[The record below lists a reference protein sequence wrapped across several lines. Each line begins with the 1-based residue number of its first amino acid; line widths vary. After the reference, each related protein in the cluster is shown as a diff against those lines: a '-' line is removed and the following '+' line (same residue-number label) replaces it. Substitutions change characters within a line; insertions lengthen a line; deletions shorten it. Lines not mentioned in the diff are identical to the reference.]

1 MAALFNCW
9 PALIHFFSIFS
20 FFLLFPVAFSDEL
33 QTLLSIK
40 SSLSNPTT
48 NVFQN
53 WEPNTPLCK
62 FTGITC
68 NSDGSVKEIELSNQ
82 KISGFVPFDK
92 ICSLTSL
99 EKLSLGY
106 NSFSGQVTDDLNK
119 CVSLNY
125 LDVGNNE
132 FTGSF
137 PDVSSL
143 SELTHFYANN
153 SGFTGKFPWN
163 SVANMSNLIVLS
175 LGDNQFDRTPFPEVI
190 LKLNKLNWLY
200 LSSCGLEGEIPEE
213 IGNLKELINLEL
225 SMNYLTGEIPSGIT
239 KLKKLWQLELYENQL
254 TGKLPVGFG
263 NLTSLEYFDAST
275 NNLYGDLSEIRK
287 LNQLVSLQL
296 LQNQFSGEVPAELG
310 EFKKLVNISLYTN
323 KFTGQLPQKLGSWG
337 NFDFIDV
344 SENSF
349 TGPIP
354 PDMCKM
360 GTMRG
365 LLILQNN
372 FTGGIPETYASC
384 TSMTRIRVSKNSLS
398 GVIPAGI
405 WGLPKLEILDVAMNE
420 FEGTITSDIGNAKTL
435 GEIDAANNRFSGELP
450 FNISNASSLVKIDL
464 SNNQFSGEIP
474 GSIGELKKIGN
485 LNLQYNKFSGSIPY
499 SLGSCVSLSD
509 INMANNLLSGSI
521 PVSLGSLP
529 TLTSLNL
536 SENQLSGQIPKS
548 LSNLK
553 LNLLDFSNNQLTGEI
568 PNSLSIDAYKGS
580 FSGNNGLCS
589 QNLKNF
595 RRCYGEAGKPREWYT
610 LLICL
615 LVAVIVVLV
624 SFAGYLFLKKKS
636 SKEHERSLKQNSWNT
651 KSFHI
656 LTFTEDDILDG
667 IKHDNLIGK
676 GGSGSV
682 YRVQLSDGTDF
693 AVKHIWTSDS
703 GNRKISG
710 TTSPILGKPGK
721 KSKEFEAEV
730 ETLSSIRHV
739 NVVKLYCSIT
749 SDDSSLLVYE
759 YMPNG
764 SLWDRLHTCKKMSLD
779 WETRYEIALGAAKGL
794 EYLHHGCDK
803 PVIHRDVKSSNILLD
818 EFCKP
823 RIADFG
829 LAKIAQA
836 DSTKDTTHVIA
847 GTHGYIAPEY
857 GYTHKVN
864 EKSDVYS
871 FGVVLMELISGKRP
885 IESEYGEN
893 GNIVTWVS
901 SKLKSKES
909 VLSIVD
915 SSIPEAFKEDAIEVL
930 RIAIVCTSRLPTLR
944 PTMRNVVKMLE
955 NAEPCRLVGI
965 IVSKDDGSNRTEQL
979 KDHTKM

>member
-1 MAALFNCW
+1 MMALFHCRSE
-9 PALIHFFSIFS
+9 LIFF
-20 FFLLFPVAFSDEL
+20 FFLLFPVAFSEDL
-33 QTLLSIK
+33 QTLLSLK

-48 NVFQN
+48 NIFQN
-53 WEPNTPLCK
+53 WQPNTPLCS

-68 NSDGSVKEIELSNQ
+68 NSNGEVKEVELSNQ
-82 KISGFVPFDK
+82 KLSGVFPFDK
-92 ICSLTSL
+92 ICDLNSL

-106 NSFSGQVTDDLNK
+106 NSLSGQVTNDLNK
-119 CVSLNY
+119 CVRLKY

-132 FTGSF
+132 FTGIF

-143 SELTHFYANN
+143 TELTHLYANK
-153 SGFTGKFPWN
+153 SGFTGMFPWN
-163 SVANMSNLIVLS
+163 SLSNNLIVLS
-175 LGDNQFDRTPFPEVI
+175 VGDNPIDRTVFPELV
-190 LKLNKLNWLY
+190 LKLDKLNWLY
-200 LSSCGLEGEIPEE
+200 LSNCGLEGKIPEE
-213 IGNLKELINLEL
+213 IGNLTELINLEL
-225 SMNYLTGEIPSGIT
+225 SVNNFTGEIPRGIT
-239 KLKKLWQLELYENQL
+239 KLKKLWQLELYENEL

-263 NLTSLEYFDAST
+263 NLTNLEYFDAST
-275 NNLYGDLSEIRK
+275 NYLYGDLSEIRQ
-287 LNQLVSLQL
+287 LDQLVSLQL

-310 EFKKLVNISLYTN
+310 EFKKLVNVSLYTN
-323 KFTGQLPQKLGSWG
+323 KLTGQLPMKLGSWA

-344 SENSF
+344 SENNF

-354 PDMCKM
+354 PDMCKK

-372 FTGGIPETYASC
+372 FSGGIPESYANC
-384 TSMTRIRVSKNSLS
+384 TSMERFRVSKNSLS
-398 GVIPAGI
+398 AVIPTGI
-405 WGLPKLEILDVAMNE
+405 WGLPKLQIIDVAMND
-420 FEGTITSDIGNAKTL
+420 FEGSISSDIGRAKSL
-435 GEIDAANNRFSGELP
+435 GEIYVANNRFSGELP
-450 FNISNASSLVKIDL
+450 SEISNATSLVRIDC

-474 GSIGELKKIGN
+474 GTIGELKKIGN
-485 LNLQYNKFSGSIPY
+485 LYLQNNKFSGSIPD
-499 SLGSCVSLSD
+499 SLGSCVSLSE
-509 INMANNLLSGSI
+509 INIANNSLSGSI

-529 TLTSLNL
+529 TLTSLKL
-536 SENQLSGQIPKS
+536 SENQLSGQIPTS
-548 LSNLK
+548 LSHLK
-553 LNLLDFSNNQLTGEI
+553 LNLLDFSNNQLTGAI
-568 PNSLSIDAYKGS
+568 PDSLSIDAYKDS
-580 FSGNNGLCS
+580 YTGNNGLCS
-589 QNLKNF
+589 QTIKNF
-595 RRCYGEAGKPREWYT
+595 HRCYDESGKPEEWYT

-615 LVAVIVVLV
+615 LVALILVLV
-624 SFAGYLFLKKKS
+624 SFAGYFYLKKKS
-636 SKEHERSLKQNSWNT
+636 HKEHERSLKQNSWNT

-656 LTFTEDDILDG
+656 LTFTEDEILDG

-703 GNRKISG
+703 GNKKVPG
-710 TTSPILGKPGK
+710 TTSPMLRKPGK

-759 YMPNG
+759 YLPNG
-764 SLWDRLHTCKKMSLD
+764 SLWDQLHTCKKMPLD
-779 WETRYEIALGAAKGL
+779 WQTRYEIALGAAKGL

-836 DSTKDTTHVIA
+836 DSTKDSTHVIA

-857 GYTHKVN
+857 GYTHQVN

-885 IESEYGEN
+885 IEPEYGEN

-915 SSIPEAFKEDAIEVL
+915 SSIPEAFKEDAIKLL
-930 RIAIVCTSRLPTLR
+930 RIAIVCTARLPSLR

-955 NAEPCRLVGI
+955 DAEPCRLVGI
-965 IVSKDDGSNRTEQL
+965 IVTKDDGSNKTEQL

>member
-1 MAALFNCW
+1 MAALFNFR
-9 PALIHFFSIFS
+9 LEFIL
-20 FFLLFPVAFSDEL
+20 FFLCIFPVAFSDEL

-40 SSLSNPTT
+40 SSLLYPTT
-48 NVFQN
+48 SNVFKN
-53 WEPNTPLCK
+53 WEPKTPSCN

-68 NSDGSVKEIELSNQ
+68 NSDGEVKEIELSSQ
-82 KISGFVPFDK
+82 GISGGFPFDK
-92 ICSLTSL
+92 ICDLKSL
-99 EKLSLGY
+99 ERLSLGY
-106 NSFSGQVTDDLNK
+106 NSLSGEVTGDLNN
-119 CVSLNY
+119 CVKLMY
-125 LDVGNNE
+125 LDVGNNQ
-132 FTGSF
+132 FTGTF
-137 PDVSSL
+137 PDVSKL
-143 SELTHFYANN
+143 TELTHFYANN

-163 SVANMSNLIVLS
+163 SFDNMSKLVVLS
-175 LGDNQFDRTPFPEVI
+175 VGDNQFDRTPFPEVI
-190 LKLNKLNWLY
+190 LKLRNLNWLY
-200 LSSCGLEGEIPEE
+200 LSNCQLEGEIPEG
-213 IGNLKELINLEL
+213 IGNLSELIDLEL
-225 SMNYLTGEIPSGIT
+225 SMNHFTGEIPKGIT
-239 KLKKLWQLELYENQL
+239 KLKKLWQLELYENEL

-263 NLTSLEYFDAST
+263 NLTNLGYFDAST
-275 NNLYGDLSEIRK
+275 NYLYGDLSEIRY
-287 LNQLVSLQL
+287 LDQLVSLQL

-310 EFKKLVNISLYTN
+310 EFKKLVNVSLYTN
-323 KFTGQLPQKLGSWG
+323 KLTGQLPMKLGSWA

-344 SENSF
+344 SENNF

-354 PDMCKM
+354 PDMCKR

-372 FTGGIPETYASC
+372 FTGGIPESYANC
-384 TSMTRIRVSKNSLS
+384 MSMERIRVSKNSLS

-405 WGLPKLEILDVAMNE
+405 WGLPKLEIIDVAMND
-420 FEGTITSDIGNAKTL
+420 FEGSITADIGRAKTL
-435 GEIDAANNRFSGELP
+435 GEIYVANNRFSGELP
-450 FNISNASSLVKIDL
+450 SEISKATSLVRIDC

-474 GSIGELKKIGN
+474 GTIGELKKIGN
-485 LNLQYNKFSGSIPY
+485 LYLQNNKFSGSIPN
-499 SLGSCVSLSD
+499 SLGSCVSLSE
-509 INMANNLLSGSI
+509 INMAKNSLSGTI

-536 SENQLSGQIPKS
+536 SENQLSGQIPTS

-553 LNLLDFSNNQLTGEI
+553 LNLLAFSNNQLTGAI
-568 PNSLSIDAYKGS
+568 PDSLAIDAYKGS
-580 FSGNNGLCS
+580 FAGNNGLCS
-589 QNLKNF
+589 QNIKNF
-595 RRCYGEAGKPREWYT
+595 RRCYGESGKPKEWYT

-615 LVAVIVVLV
+615 LVALIVVLV
-624 SFAGYLFLKKKS
+624 SFAGYLYFKKKGH
-636 SKEHERSLKQNSWNT
+636 KENETSLKQNSWNT

-656 LTFTEDDILDG
+656 LTFTEDEILDG

-710 TTSPILGKPGK
+710 TTSPMLRKPGK

-759 YMPNG
+759 YLPNG
-764 SLWDRLHTCKKMSLD
+764 SLWDRLHTCKKMLLD

-794 EYLHHGCDK
+794 GYLHHGCDK

-836 DSTKDTTHVIA
+836 DSTKDSTHVIA

-857 GYTHKVN
+857 GYTRKVN

-885 IESEYGEN
+885 IEPEYGEN

-901 SKLKSKES
+901 SKLQSKES
-909 VLSIVD
+909 LLSIVD
-915 SSIPEAFKEDAIEVL
+915 SSIPEVFKEDAIKVL
-930 RIAIVCTSRLPTLR
+930 RIAIVCTARLPTLR

-955 NAEPCRLVGI
+955 DAEPCGLVGI
-965 IVSKDDGSNRTEQL
+965 IVSKDDGSNKAEQL

>member
-1 MAALFNCW
+1 MAALFNCR
-9 PALIHFFSIFS
+9 PELIF
-20 FFLLFPVAFSDEL
+20 FFLFPIAFSDEL
-33 QTLLSIK
+33 QTLLSLK

-48 NVFQN
+48 TNVFQN
-53 WEPNTPLCK
+53 WQLNTRLCN

-68 NSDGSVKEIELSNQ
+68 SSNGEVKELELSSQ
-82 KISGFVPFDK
+82 RLSGVFPFDK
-92 ICSLTSL
+92 ICDFNSL
-99 EKLSLGY
+99 ERLSLGY
-106 NSFSGQVTDDLNK
+106 NSLTGQLTDDLNK
-119 CVSLNY
+119 CVRLKY

-132 FTGSF
+132 FTGIF

-163 SVANMSNLIVLS
+163 SVNNMSKLIVLS
-175 LGDNQFDRTPFPEVI
+175 VGDNPFDRSVFPEVI

-200 LSSCGLEGEIPEE
+200 LSNCGLEGEIPEG
-213 IGNLKELINLEL
+213 IGNLTELINLEL
-225 SMNYLTGEIPSGIT
+225 SMNNFTGEIPVGIT
-239 KLKKLWQLELYENQL
+239 KLNKLWQLELYENEL

-263 NLTSLEYFDAST
+263 NLTNLENFDAST
-275 NNLYGDLSEIRK
+275 NSLYGDLSEIR
-287 LNQLVSLQL
+287 LLDQLVTLQL
-296 LQNQFSGEVPAELG
+296 LENQFSGE
-310 EFKKLVNISLYTN
+310 LVNVSLYSN
-323 KFTGQLPQKLGSWG
+323 KLTGQLPQKLGSWA

-344 SENSF
+344 SGNNF

-354 PDMCKM
+354 PDMCKE

-365 LLILQNN
+365 LLILENS
-372 FTGGIPETYASC
+372 FT
-384 TSMTRIRVSKNSLS
+384 VSKNSLS
-398 GVIPAGI
+398 GVIPAAI
-405 WGLPKLEILDVAMNE
+405 WGLPKLQIIDVAMNG
-420 FEGTITSDIGNAKTL
+420 FEGSISPDIGRAKSL
-435 GEIDAANNRFSGELP
+435 GEINVANNRFSGELP
-450 FNISNASSLVKIDL
+450 WEISNAISLVRIDC

-474 GSIGELKKIGN
+474 GTFGELKKIGN
-485 LNLQYNKFSGSIPY
+485 LYLQNNKFSGSIPD
-499 SLGSCVSLSD
+499 SLGSCVSLSE
-509 INMANNLLSGSI
+509 INMAMNSLSGSI

-536 SENQLSGQIPKS
+536 SENQLSGQIPTS
-548 LSNLK
+548 LSHLK
-553 LNLLDFSNNQLTGEI
+553 LNLLDFSNNQLTGAI
-568 PNSLSIDAYKGS
+568 PDSLSIDAYKGS
-580 FSGNNGLCS
+580 FAGNDGLCS
-589 QNLKNF
+589 QNIKNF
-595 RRCYGEAGKPREWYT
+595 RRCYGESGKPREWYT
-610 LLICL
+610 RLICL
-615 LVAVIVVLV
+615 LVALVVVLL
-624 SFAGYLFLKKKS
+624 SFAGYLYLKKKS
-636 SKEHERSLKQNSWNT
+636 HMERERSLKQNFWNT

-656 LTFTEDDILDG
+656 LTFTEDDIIDG
-667 IKHDNLIGK
+667 IKHENLIGK

-710 TTSPILGKPGK
+710 TTSPI
-721 KSKEFEAEV
+721 
-730 ETLSSIRHV
+730 SIRHV

-759 YMPNG
+759 YLPNG

-779 WETRYEIALGAAKGL
+779 WQTRYEIALGAAKGL

-829 LAKIAQA
+829 LAKIAQV
-836 DSTKDTTHVIA
+836 DSTKDSTHVIA

-871 FGVVLMELISGKRP
+871 FGVVLMELISGKKP
-885 IESEYGEN
+885 IEPEYGEN

-915 SSIPEAFKEDAIEVL
+915 SSLPESFKEDAIKVL
-930 RIAIVCTSRLPTLR
+930 RIAIVCTARLPSIR

-955 NAEPCRLVGI
+955 DAEPCKLFGI
-965 IVSKDDGSNRTEQL
+965 LVSKEDDSNKAEQL

>member
-1 MAALFNCW
+1 MAK
-9 PALIHFFSIFS
+9 LIFFTIFT
-20 FFLLFPVAFSDEL
+20 FFLFFPFAFSDEL

-40 SSLSNPTT
+40 TALTNPNTIT
-48 NVFQN
+48 NVFN
-53 WEPNTPLCK
+53 TWESNTPLCN
-62 FTGITC
+62 FSGITC
-68 NSDGSVKEIELSNQ
+68 NTNGKVKEIDLSSQ
-82 KISGFVPFDK
+82 KISGVVPFDT
-92 ICSLTSL
+92 ICSLNSL
-99 EKLSLGY
+99 EKLSLGN
-106 NSFSGQVTDDLNK
+106 NSLSGSVSKDLNK

-132 FTGSF
+132 FTGTF
-137 PDVSSL
+137 PDISSL
-143 SELTHFYANN
+143 NELTHFYANN

-163 SVANMSNLIVLS
+163 SVANMSKLIVLS
-175 LGDNQFDRTPFPEVI
+175 LGDNQFDRTMFPKVI
-190 LKLNKLNWLY
+190 LNLTKLNWLY
-200 LSSCGLEGEIPEE
+200 LSNCGLEGEIPEG
-213 IGNLKELINLEL
+213 IGNLTELINLEL
-225 SMNYLTGEIPSGIT
+225 SMNHLTGEIPVGIT
-239 KLKKLWQLELYENQL
+239 KLKKLWQLELYENEL

-275 NNLYGDLSEIRK
+275 NYLYGDLSEIRK
-287 LNQLVSLQL
+287 LDHLVSLQL
-296 LQNQFSGEVPAELG
+296 LQNQFSGELPEELG
-310 EFKKLVNISLYTN
+310 EFKKLVNVSLYTN
-323 KFTGQLPQKLGSWG
+323 KFTGQLPQKLGSWAS
-337 NFDFIDV
+337 FDFIDV
-344 SENSF
+344 SENNF

-365 LLILQNN
+365 LLLLQNN
-372 FTGGIPETYASC
+372 FTGEIPGTYANCS
-384 TSMTRIRVSKNSLS
+384 TMERIRVSKNSLS
-398 GVIPAGI
+398 GEIPAGI
-405 WGLPKLEILDVAMNE
+405 WGLPKLQILDVAMNG
-420 FEGTITSDIGNAKTL
+420 FEGGITSDIGRAKSL
-435 GEIDAANNRFSGELP
+435 GEICVANNRFSGKIPSE
-450 FNISNASSLVKIDL
+450 ISNASALVRIDC

-474 GSIGELKKIGN
+474 GRIGELKKIGN
-485 LNLQYNKFSGSIPY
+485 LYLQNNKFSSSIPD
-499 SLGSCVSLSD
+499 SLGSCVSLSE
-509 INMANNLLSGSI
+509 INMANNSLSGSI

-536 SENQLSGQIPKS
+536 SENQLSGKIPTS

-553 LNLLDFSNNQLTGEI
+553 LNLLDFSNNQLAGPI
-568 PNSLSIDAYKGS
+568 PEFLSVHEGS
-580 FSGNNGLCS
+580 FAGNNGLCS
-589 QNLKNF
+589 QNIKNF
-595 RRCYGEAGKPREWYT
+595 RRCYGDSGKPGELHT
-610 LLICL
+610 LLLVL
-615 LVAVIVVLV
+615 LVAVIVVLL
-624 SFAGYLFLKKKS
+624 SFAGFLYFKKNNQKD
-636 SKEHERSLKQNSWNT
+636 KERSLKQNSWNT

-656 LTFTEDDILDG
+656 LTFTEDEILDG

-703 GNRKISG
+703 GGRKTSG
-710 TTSPILGKPGK
+710 TTSPMLAKPGK

-730 ETLSSIRHV
+730 QTLSSIRHV

-764 SLWDRLHTCKKMSLD
+764 SLWDRLHTCKKMPLD

-836 DSTKDTTHVIA
+836 DSTKDSTHVIA

-864 EKSDVYS
+864 EKGDVYS
-871 FGVVLMELISGKRP
+871 FGVVLMELICGKKP
-885 IESEYGEN
+885 MEPEYGEN

-915 SSIPEAFKEDAIEVL
+915 SSIPEAFQEDAIKVL
-930 RIAIVCTSRLPTLR
+930 RIAIVCTARLPTLR

-955 NAEPCRLVGI
+955 DAEPFKLVGI
-965 IVSKDDGSNRTEQL
+965 IVSKDDGINKADQL
-979 KDHTKM
+979 KDHNKM